1 VSVKNPNRTAGS
13 LAAYAIIGV
22 GAVIMILPFY
32 FMFTFGTHP
41 RDEIFKMPPPLIPGW
56 AAMMNWGL
64 LMRRVPFPKNFG
76 WSVYVSVLSTGLS
89 LLFSSMAGYAF
100 AMYDFKFK
108 KQLFGVVVGT
118 MLIPPFLGMIP
129 TFMIMNALGW
139 IDTHRA
145 LWIPGAVGA
154 LGIFLM
160 RQYVSSAIPKEL
172 VEAARCDGCSEWR
185 IYWSV
190 VLPLLGPA
198 MGTLGLITF
207 IGSWNNFMGPLIVLR
222 SMEKYTIPLALR
234 SMQDPQNAPWG
245 AVMLGA
251 GVAVMPLLILFVF
264 TSRRLIAGLTAGALK
279 G

>member
-1 VSVKNPNRTAGS
+1 VKNPNRTSGT
-13 LAAYAIIGV
+13 LTAYVIIAL
-22 GAVIMILPFY
+22 GALIMIAPFY
-32 FMFTFGTHP
+32 FMFVFATHP
-41 RDEIFKMPPPLIPGW
+41 RDEIFSMPPPLAPAWAIP
-56 AAMMNWGL
+56 MNWGL
-64 LMRRVPFPKNFG
+64 LMRRVPFPTNFM
-76 WSVYVSVLSTGLS
+76 WSVYVSVLTTGLT
-89 LLFSSMAGYAF
+89 LFFCSMAGYAF
-100 AMYDFKFK
+100 AMYDFRFK
-108 KQLFGVVVGT
+108 KQLFAIVLGT

-145 LWIPGAVGA
+145 LWVPGAAGA

-185 IYWSV
+185 IYWNV

-207 IGSWNNFMGPLIVLR
+207 IGSWNNFISPLIVLR
-222 SMEKYTIPLALR
+222 TVDKYTIPLALR
-234 SMQDPQNAPWG
+234 SMQDPQNTPWG

-251 GVAVMPLLILFVF
+251 SLAVLPLLILFVF
-264 TSRRLIAGLTAGALK
+264 SSRRLIAGLTAGALK

>member
-1 VSVKNPNRTAGS
+1 MSAYNPNRKAGTLTA
-13 LAAYAIIGV
+13 YVIIAL
-22 GAVIMILPFY
+22 GAVIMIAPFY

-41 RDEIFKMPPPLIPGW
+41 RDEIFKMPPPLLPGW
-56 AAMMNWGL
+56 AVPMNWGL
-64 LMRRVPFPKNFG
+64 LMRRVPFPRNFM
-76 WSVYVSVLSTGLS
+76 WSVYVSVLTTGLT
-89 LLFSSMAGYAF
+89 LFFCSMAGFAF
-100 AMYDFKFK
+100 AMYDFRYK
-108 KQLFGVVVGT
+108 KQLFAVVLGT

-145 LWIPGAVGA
+145 LWVPGAAGA

-160 RQYVSSAIPKEL
+160 RQYISSAIPKEL

-185 IYWSV
+185 IYWNV

-207 IGSWNNFMGPLIVLR
+207 IGSWNNFISPLIVLR
-222 SMEKYTIPLALR
+222 SVEKYTIPLALR
-234 SMQDPQNAPWG
+234 SMQDPQNTPWG

-251 GVAVMPLLILFVF
+251 GLAVLPLLILFVF
-264 TSRRLIAGLTAGALK
+264 SSRRLIAGLTAGALK